1 MFEFIQGN
9 TTAIN
14 SIATVI
20 LVIVTAYYARTTKYI
35 LEATERQSKL
45 SLDPVIGITIK
56 KIEISKIWTERKR
69 RSMIVE
75 LELTNVGNAPAIEL
89 MLDSEVELRYSNIN
103 NENLIP
109 ARFEP
114 NIIGC

>member
-1 MFEFIQGN
+1 M
-9 TTAIN
+9 T
-14 SIATVI
+14 
-20 LVIVTAYYARTTKYI
+20 
-35 LEATERQSKL
+35 
-45 SLDPVIGITIK
+45 
-56 KIEISKIWTERKR
+56 
-69 RSMIVE
+69 VE

>member
-20 LVIVTAYYARTTKYI
+20 LVIVTAYYARTIKYI

-69 RSMIVE
+69 RSMTVE

>member
-14 SIATVI
+14 SIAAVI
-20 LVIVTAYYARTTKYI
+20 LVLFLHIMQEHCLKYI

-56 KIEISKIWTERKR
+56 KIKFQKFGQKRKR
-69 RSMIVE
+69 RSMTVE
-75 LELTNVGNAPAIEL
+75 LN
-89 MLDSEVELRYSNIN
+89 
-103 NENLIP
+103 
-109 ARFEP
+109 
-114 NIIGC
+114 